1 MLFGEVIK
9 DAHCKHLKTKKNKTL
24 KKEDA
29 KIGEEEVD
37 SESEE
42 EEEEE
47 PKVQK
52 KMTSTDIPKI
62 AATKIKKK
70 INKQE

>member
-29 KIGEEEVD
+29 KMGEEEVD

-42 EEEEE
+42 EEE

-52 KMTSTDIPKI
+52 KVTSTDIPKV